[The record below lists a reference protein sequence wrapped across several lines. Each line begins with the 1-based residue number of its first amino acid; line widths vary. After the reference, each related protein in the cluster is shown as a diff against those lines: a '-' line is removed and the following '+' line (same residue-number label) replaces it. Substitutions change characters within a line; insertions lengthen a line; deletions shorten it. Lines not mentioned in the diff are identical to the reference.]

1 MSAGVTGPHTTG
13 APPAPDLSTR
23 RLISVAWPL
32 VLHGLV
38 TIVVSANDV
47 VLLGGAGSLVIAS
60 ATVASSMLTVLVTGL
75 SAFAIGAQ
83 IEGSRA
89 RGAGDSR
96 GAVLAASAALR
107 VVAMIGVPVV
117 MAVALAAPLLTR
129 EIGGTAVDAG
139 LAATYLRI
147 TLCGV
152 PLAVL
157 AGVLRAYA
165 TALARTQVVLIAS
178 VAAAGT
184 DIAVALALSPI
195 LGWRGVAISTVCGY
209 AASATAFLVWRA
221 RLDRADRPR
230 MPLRST
236 GAERR
241 LFDLG
246 WPEALLATF
255 STASGVVVAFVVSG
269 STSAVL
275 AAVRLLDV
283 QVAVAW
289 VVMSGIG
296 TALLTLLGEARG
308 AGRDDLFRVAV
319 VSAARLLVLVAGC
332 LFVVGA
338 PLAGPVVRLVAGPE
352 ASAAVGWW
360 GVLAWTQVG
369 WLVGC
374 VLAVTICRAL
384 RDTRA
389 SLVASLAG
397 EYVVFLPLGL
407 LLCRVWSLDVL
418 GVMLAHHAFWIT
430 FVAVASWRA
439 RSAWRRSKTT
449 GLTT

>member
-1 MSAGVTGPHTTG
+1 MSTGVT
-13 APPAPDLSTR
+13 APDLSMR
-23 RLISVAWPL
+23 RLVSVAWPL

-38 TIVVSANDV
+38 TILVSANDV
-47 VLLGGAGSLVIAS
+47 VLLGGAGALVIAS
-60 ATVASSMLTVLVTGL
+60 ATVASSMLTVLVAGL
-75 SAFAIGAQ
+75 SAFAVGAQ

-89 RGAGDSR
+89 RGAGDPR
-96 GAVLAASAALR
+96 GAVVAASATLR
-107 VVAMIGVPVV
+107 VVAMVGVPLL
-117 MAVALAAPLLTR
+117 AGVALAAPLLTR
-129 EIGGTAVDAG
+129 EIGGSAADAD

-165 TALARTQVVLIAS
+165 TALARTRVVLVAS

-184 DIAVALALSPI
+184 DITVALALEPAV
-195 LGWRGVAISTVCGY
+195 GWRGVAIGTICGY
-209 AASATAFLVWRA
+209 AASAAAFLVWRS
-221 RLDRADRPR
+221 RLDRAERPR
-230 MPLRST
+230 LPLRPT

-241 LFDLG
+241 LVDLG

-275 AAVRLLDV
+275 ASVRLLDV
-283 QVAVAW
+283 QIAVAW

-308 AGRDDLFRVAV
+308 AGRDDLFRGAI
-319 VSAARLLVLVAGC
+319 SNAARLLVLVAGC
-332 LFVVGA
+332 LFVLGA
-338 PLAGPVVRLVAGPE
+338 PAAQPIVRLVAGPD
-352 ASAAVGWW
+352 AGAAVGWL

-374 VLAVTICRAL
+374 VLSVTVCRAL

-389 SLVASLAG
+389 SLVASLVG
-397 EYVVFLPLGL
+397 EYAVFLPLGL
-407 LLCRVWSLDVL
+407 ILCRVLSLDVL
-418 GVMLAHHAFWIT
+418 GVVLAHHAFWIA
-430 FVAVASWRA
+430 FVAVAASRA
-439 RSAWRRSKTT
+439 RSAWNRDQV
-449 GLTT
+449 LVEVV

>member
-1 MSAGVTGPHTTG
+1 MA
-13 APPAPDLSTR
+13 
-23 RLISVAWPL
+23 VAWPL

-38 TIVVSANDV
+38 TILVSANDV
-47 VLLGGAGSLVIAS
+47 VLLGGAGPLVIAS
-60 ATVASSMLTVLVTGL
+60 ASVASAMLTVLVTGL
-75 SAFAIGAQ
+75 AAFAVGAQ

-89 RGAGDSR
+89 RGAGDPR
-96 GAVLAASAALR
+96 GATVAASATLR
-107 VVAMIGVPVV
+107 VVVLAGLPVV
-117 MAVALAAPLLTR
+117 TVTALAAPLLTR
-129 EIGGTAVDAG
+129 EIGGTAADAD

-152 PLAVL
+152 PMAVL

-165 TALARTQVVLIAS
+165 TALARTRVVLVAS

-184 DIAVALALSPI
+184 DIAVALALTPV
-195 LGWRGVAISTVCGY
+195 LGWRGVAIGTVCGY

-221 RLDRADRPR
+221 RLDRAERPTL
-230 MPLRST
+230 PLRPT
-236 GAERR
+236 GVERR
-241 LFDLG
+241 LVDLG

-275 AAVRLLDV
+275 AGVRLVDV
-283 QVAVAW
+283 QITVAW
-289 VVMSGIG
+289 VVLSGIG

-308 AGRDDLFRVAV
+308 AGRDDLFRVATV
-319 VSAARLLVLVAGC
+319 RAARLLAAVAVG
-332 LFVVGA
+332 LFLLGA
-338 PLAGPVVRLVAGPE
+338 PLAQPIVRLVAG
-352 ASAAVGWW
+352 ADAGVAVGWS

-369 WLVGC
+369 WLVVC
-374 VLAVTICRAL
+374 VLAVTVCRAL

-389 SLVASLAG
+389 SLAASLVG
-397 EYVVFLPLGL
+397 EYAVFLPLGL

-418 GVMLAHHAFWIT
+418 GVMLAHHAFWIA
-430 FVAVASWRA
+430 FLAVATARA
-439 RSAWRRSKTT
+439 RTAWSNST